1 MFILGIIIF
10 FFNEK
15 SINGIHMSIIV
26 IFIQLV
32 YILLINLKI
41 NPYKNSLKVHQIG
54 LLLQQLIY
62 FVFLIQINLINYI
75 P

>member
-1 MFILGIIIF
+1 
-10 FFNEK
+10 
-15 SINGIHMSIIV
+15 MSIIV